1 MFYTTMKRILL
12 PLFALG
18 ILAAYGH
25 ASDAAAP
32 GSYYDRSGHAD
43 AWSGGGR
50 MIPIHTPA
58 GEFKVSLANSDFKL
72 PLQLK

>member
-1 MFYTTMKRILL
+1 
-12 PLFALG
+12 
-18 ILAAYGH
+18 
-25 ASDAAAP
+25 
-32 GSYYDRSGHAD
+32 
-43 AWSGGGR
+43 